1 MPSDTFTME
10 YLRSIHARYHK
21 GSREEK
27 SGILNEFCRTARI
40 HRKHAIRLLSSPRP
54 DRDEKQRV
62 KPRGRVF
69 RYGPHIVALL
79 RNFWKASG
87 YLCGQRLKAALPHW
101 LPWARQRWGI
111 DANAERL
118 LFAISPS
125 QIDRRLAPHKHQLK
139 KSLYGTTRPGLLLK
153 HMIPIRTD
161 FWDVRKAGYHEV
173 DLVAHCGS
181 RADGDFG
188 NTLTVTDIY
197 STWTDRRA
205 VLGKSRVAVV
215 EGMAHIERRSPF
227 PWLGIDC
234 DNGSE
239 FINDHL
245 WAFCRQRP
253 PRKKIQFTRSRPY
266 KKDDNAHVEQKNWTH
281 VRQRIGYDRYDT
293 SEALVKLKDIYDDLR
308 ILDNLFLPSQK
319 LIKKVRI
326 GSRLIRR
333 YDTPRT
339 AFDRLKDCTQTLTGH
354 MEALECLRKSTD
366 PFALAN
372 RVDRKIQELQALAT
386 RSSSQLKR
394 PHTVT
399 PARRA
404 WIFSKK
410 LKRRKAIFKKCNTR
424 WLSKITKKG
433 ETAR

>member
-21 GSREEK
+21 GAREQK
-27 SGILNEFCRTARI
+27 SKILNEFCRTAHI
-40 HRKHAIRLLSSPRP
+40 HRKHAIRLLSAPRP
-54 DRDEKQRV
+54 DRDEKRQV

-69 RYGPHIVALL
+69 RYGPHIIALL
-79 RNFWKASG
+79 RHFWKASG

-111 DANAERL
+111 DTDAERL

-161 FWDVRKAGYHEV
+161 FWDVRKAGYHEA

-181 RADGDFG
+181 RADGDFI
-188 NTLTVTDIY
+188 NTLTTTDIH

-205 VLGKSRVAVV
+205 VLGKSRGAVV
-215 EGMAHIERRSPF
+215 DGMGHIENRSPF

-293 SEALVKLKDIYDDLR
+293 PEALAHLNEIYDHLR

-319 LIKKVRI
+319 LLKKVRI

-339 AFDRLKDCTQTLTGH
+339 ALDRLKDCP
-354 MEALECLRKSTD
+354 EALPERMKELEAIRQSTD
-366 PFALAN
+366 PFALAE
-372 RVDRKIQELQALAT
+372 RIERKIERLQTLAT
-386 RSSSQLKR
+386 RSSSQFQR
-394 PHTVT
+394 PPTPS

-410 LKRRKAIFKKCNTR
+410 LKRRKGIFKNCNAR

-433 ETAR
+433 AIAR